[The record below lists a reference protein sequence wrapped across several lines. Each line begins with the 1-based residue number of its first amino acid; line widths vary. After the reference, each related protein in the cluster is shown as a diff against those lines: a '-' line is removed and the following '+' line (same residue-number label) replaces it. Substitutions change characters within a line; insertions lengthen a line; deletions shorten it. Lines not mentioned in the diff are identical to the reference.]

1 MDKLSARSRILKGHR
16 SAVVTIFLQ
25 ANPSYPTTPSI
36 ASIYLLQNISHIGNL
51 GFTEKEKN
59 DLRKY
64 FIGNKKRQNDVQTLL
79 LGCTT
84 NEEKLAFVKS
94 LITPDLKSTLE
105 SNFDL
110 IRSELRC
117 IRSELGNIYE
127 VSARLEVAKFSDSHY
142 ASNFEIFGLNGFIW
156 LSLLRKKFL
165 NEKPRYDSP
174 IYIQA
179 YRAEKL
185 SKYINNKDMK
195 NKLEESIAVIRSL
208 PQDKNFIKILNT
220 LADRA
225 EKDLNAWE
233 AHEKNS
239 ASMSENHLYLA
250 NTKFL
255 GVMLITSYILD
266 PKIAIENNHV
276 FIFTHL
282 RVLHLT
288 SYLDMK
294 NVSIEIG
301 EIKLMT
307 KNISHGY
314 RQLLIR
320 LASLR
325 FVIKA
330 LNSKGD
336 EVANYK
342 CDLVGVLYVPKV
354 PTINIPSSWEHGI
367 TFPKGTNHT
376 IRIVVVAVKNIASLL
391 T

>member
-1 MDKLSARSRILKGHR
+1 
-16 SAVVTIFLQ
+16 
-25 ANPSYPTTPSI
+25 
-36 ASIYLLQNISHIGNL
+36 
-51 GFTEKEKN
+51 
-59 DLRKY
+59 
-64 FIGNKKRQNDVQTLL
+64 
-79 LGCTT
+79 
-84 NEEKLAFVKS
+84 
-94 LITPDLKSTLE
+94 
-105 SNFDL
+105 
-110 IRSELRC
+110 
-117 IRSELGNIYE
+117 
-127 VSARLEVAKFSDSHY
+127 
-142 ASNFEIFGLNGFIW
+142 
-156 LSLLRKKFL
+156 
-165 NEKPRYDSP
+165 
-174 IYIQA
+174 
-179 YRAEKL
+179 
-185 SKYINNKDMK
+185 MK

-233 AHEKNS
+233 AHEKS
-239 ASMSENHLYLA
+239 
-250 NTKFL
+250 
-255 GVMLITSYILD
+255 
-266 PKIAIENNHV
+266 
-276 FIFTHL
+276 
-282 RVLHLT
+282 
-288 SYLDMK
+288 
-294 NVSIEIG
+294 

>member
-1 MDKLSARSRILKGHR
+1 
-16 SAVVTIFLQ
+16 
-25 ANPSYPTTPSI
+25 
-36 ASIYLLQNISHIGNL
+36 
-51 GFTEKEKN
+51 
-59 DLRKY
+59 
-64 FIGNKKRQNDVQTLL
+64 
-79 LGCTT
+79 
-84 NEEKLAFVKS
+84 
-94 LITPDLKSTLE
+94 
-105 SNFDL
+105 
-110 IRSELRC
+110 
-117 IRSELGNIYE
+117 
-127 VSARLEVAKFSDSHY
+127 
-142 ASNFEIFGLNGFIW
+142 
-156 LSLLRKKFL
+156 
-165 NEKPRYDSP
+165 
-174 IYIQA
+174 
-179 YRAEKL
+179 
-185 SKYINNKDMK
+185 MK

-266 PKIAIENNHV
+266 PKIAIENNH
-276 FIFTHL
+276 
-282 RVLHLT
+282 
-288 SYLDMK
+288 
-294 NVSIEIG
+294 
-301 EIKLMT
+301 
-307 KNISHGY
+307 
-314 RQLLIR
+314 LLIR